1 MNTAETITLMICI
14 TIIISMILTVIDDYI
29 KTKNSRW

>member
-14 TIIISMILTVIDDYI
+14 TITISMILKIIDDYI
-29 KTKNSRW
+29 KARYSRW